1 MHSITCEGTGALSSG
16 SSHTVAFQFWIAAT
30 GKTWASAKVVN
41 VVNLLTCTLKIYTYA
56 SGADTTD
63 SPVVSTTKWYEQKI
77 DLKVDGGADGFRE
90 Y

>member
-1 MHSITCEGTGALSSG
+1 LHSITCEGTGALSSG
-16 SSHTVAFQFWIAAT
+16 SSHTVAFQFWIGAG
-30 GKTWASAKVVN
+30 GKTWANAKVVN